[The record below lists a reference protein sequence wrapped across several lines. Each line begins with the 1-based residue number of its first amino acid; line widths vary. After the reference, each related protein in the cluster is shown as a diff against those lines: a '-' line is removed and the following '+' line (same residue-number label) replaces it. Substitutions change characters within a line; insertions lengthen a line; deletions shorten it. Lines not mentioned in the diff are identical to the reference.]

1 MDQKSGKT
9 SLVIACGGTGG
20 HLFPGLAVAEEWTAR
35 GGEVL
40 LLVSEKKID
49 QEARRKYPQYRFE
62 TIPAIAKPPTFSP
75 KMLPFLL
82 GLWKTMG
89 RCGGLLKEV
98 KADAVLGMGGFTSL
112 PPCWAAKR
120 AGLPAFVHDSNAL
133 PGKANRLTAKFCKQV
148 FIGMEPAR
156 AFFPGK
162 DVVMTGTPVRAEMR
176 ALPGRAEAAAKF
188 GLDPSRPTLM
198 VTGGS
203 QGARRLNSLVA
214 MAFKDFPPGT
224 QVLHIAGPLDEARVT
239 EEAGACD
246 GYRVIGF
253 CDDMPAAYAV
263 ADAVLSRSGASSM
276 TELSFLGLPS
286 ILVPFPYAA
295 DDHQTRNGEVF
306 SKAGAAFLE
315 PEGEL
320 DAAKLAARVT
330 TLMSD
335 LQTRGRM
342 AQAARAL
349 AVPDAAGRVCDAI
362 QATLSRK

>member
-1 MDQKSGKT
+1 MEQKNGKA

-62 TIPAIAKPPTFSP
+62 TIPAIGKPATFSP
-75 KMLPFLL
+75 KMLPFLWQ
-82 GLWKTMG
+82 LWRTMG
-89 RCGGLLKEV
+89 RCGGLLKDF

-112 PPCWAAKR
+112 PPCGAAKKS
-120 AGLPAFVHDSNAL
+120 GLPAFVHDSNAL
-133 PGKANRLTAKFCKQV
+133 PGKANRLTAKFCRQV
-148 FIGMEPAR
+148 FIGLEPAR
-156 AFFPGK
+156 SFFPAK
-162 DVVMTGTPVRAEMR
+162 QVTLTGTPVRAEMR

-188 GLDPSRPTLM
+188 GLDPARPTLL

-214 MAFKDFPPGT
+214 LAFADFPAGT
-224 QVLHIAGPLDEARVT
+224 QVLHVAGPLDEARVA
-239 EEAGACD
+239 EEAGGRD

-276 TELSFLGLPS
+276 TELAFLGLPS

-306 SKAGAAFLE
+306 AQAGAAFLE
-315 PEGEL
+315 PEGAL

-342 AQAARAL
+342 AQAARSL
-349 AVPDAAGRVCDAI
+349 AVPDAAARVCDAI
-362 QATLSRK
+362 QATLSRR

>member
-1 MDQKSGKT
+1 
-9 SLVIACGGTGG
+9 
-20 HLFPGLAVAEEWTAR
+20 
-35 GGEVL
+35 
-40 LLVSEKKID
+40 
-49 QEARRKYPQYRFE
+49 
-62 TIPAIAKPPTFSP
+62 
-75 KMLPFLL
+75 MLPFLWQ
-82 GLWKTMG
+82 LWRTMG
-89 RCGGLLKEV
+89 RCGRLLKDFR
-98 KADAVLGMGGFTSL
+98 ADAVLGMGGFTSL
-112 PPCWAAKR
+112 PPCWAGKKT
-120 AGLPAFVHDSNAL
+120 GVPAFVHDSNAL
-133 PGKANRLTAKFCKQV
+133 PGKANRLTSKFCRKV
-148 FIGMEPAR
+148 FIGMDPAR
-156 AFFPGK
+156 SFFAGK
-162 DVVMTGTPVRAEMR
+162 DVVLTGTPVRAEMR
-176 ALPGRAEAAAKF
+176 NLPSRAEAAAKF

-214 MAFKDFPPGT
+214 QGFGDFPEGT
-224 QVLHIAGPLDEARVT
+224 QVLHIAGPLDQQRVE
-239 EEAGACD
+239 EEAAGRD

-315 PEGEL
+315 PEGAL

-335 LQTRGRM
+335 LQTRDRM
-342 AQAARAL
+342 AQAARSL
-349 AVPDAAGRVCDAI
+349 AVPDAAARVCDAI
-362 QATLSRK
+362 EATLSRK